1 MSPWAE
7 VVADLTAKYTLKY
20 NDFKPD
26 SHKMREAKCTVVYLY
41 STMSPVLV
49 LGGSQLRWA
58 PSVDFE
64 ILIADGAPGKP
75 GRHVLK
81 AEISD
86 QAPRPQALMP
96 ATRNL

>member
-1 MSPWAE
+1 
-7 VVADLTAKYTLKY
+7 
-20 NDFKPD
+20 
-26 SHKMREAKCTVVYLY
+26 MRLNFLYLY

>member
-1 MSPWAE
+1 
-7 VVADLTAKYTLKY
+7 
-20 NDFKPD
+20 
-26 SHKMREAKCTVVYLY
+26 
-41 STMSPVLV
+41 MSPVLV
-49 LGGSQLRWA
+49 EGGSQLKWA

-64 ILIADGAPGKP
+64 ILMAEGAPGKP

-86 QAPRPQALMP
+86 HAPRPQAFIP